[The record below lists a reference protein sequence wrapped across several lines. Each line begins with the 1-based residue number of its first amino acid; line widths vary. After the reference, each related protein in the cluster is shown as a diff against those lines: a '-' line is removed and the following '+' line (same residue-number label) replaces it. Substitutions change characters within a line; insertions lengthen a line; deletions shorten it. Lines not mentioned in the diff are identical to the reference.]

1 MKQTCYNCKWEKAPC
16 DKLHCRT
23 FRNNAETSGFDDHWE
38 PAKPWEDKWIVP
50 DGCKILGEGDVS
62 YTGLFE
68 GDPVL
73 WNKSDGHGFNSTGRL
88 DFIDLIPKEPPIE
101 ETKEFKEYSS
111 WFHGI
116 SWEDHGNQ
124 KLSTF
129 KALKKVFKMELK

>member
-1 MKQTCYNCKWEKAPC
+1 MKQTCENCKWKGAPYSAAVC
-16 DKLHCRT
+16 AT
-23 FRNNAETSGFDDHWE
+23 YRNDDNLKDYWT
-38 PAKPWEDKWIVP
+38 PAKPWEKQWIVP

-88 DFIDLIPKEPPIE
+88 DFIDLIPKELPIE
-101 ETKEFKEYSS
+101 ETEEFKEYSS